1 MSRIKKMTCMW
12 VMAAVLLTGAQWQP
26 VKSYADIPHIEGGVS
41 GDVTLKT
48 GVYDYQE
55 MTFISGSA
63 VAMTGTVTV
72 PAVPTTDK
80 YKITYSYDLES
91 TAANATLVRKITY
104 DVEKIKNASVKQ
116 TTYKVTVSKLDET
129 YKVGGNTYT
138 LGNYVF
144 NKSVLEDNTPAV
156 DYYSG
161 STYIKRIFYI
171 NGTSKAN
178 SGKVTIETNSD
189 TLVGYRHRWGSNET
203 HIMNE
208 TISTEI
214 PPTTADGTKK
224 TWKANIQLKMSMLE
238 KVRFEYIKTDPQNIS
253 FRGSYKQI
261 RQQENVLQYTYD
273 LPTVSDTAANDL
285 LRVKGEKSIKKV
297 AIVDNKAL
305 ITPKFRD
312 ITGHWAESP
321 IVLASSLEL
330 FNANASFFSPDS
342 RVTRKDFFKALVR
355 VVEDVKPL
363 TEAELVKRTRGA
375 GTPAPF
381 PDISIKDP
389 DISFYEFAKNS
400 GMIIGLNE
408 DFLPDKP
415 ITRAEMI
422 TAVINTLGI
431 ADMAP
436 QPPYQTTFIDESS
449 IPFWAKDGIYMAN
462 EIGLA
467 TGYSDGSIKPN
478 QYVTRGE
485 AAAML
490 TKLIDHMRETIT
502 SDYRE
507 KLINR

>member
-1 MSRIKKMTCMW
+1 MTT
-12 VMAAVLLTGAQWQP
+12 VLLTGNPWA
-26 VKSYADIPHIEGGVS
+26 SISSFADIPHIEGGVS
-41 GDVTLKT
+41 GDLTLKS

-55 MTFISGSA
+55 LAFISGGA
-63 VAMTGTVTV
+63 VLLTGTVTIPV
-72 PAVPTTDK
+72 TPKTDK
-80 YKITYSYDLES
+80 YKITYAYELSNPVDK
-91 TAANATLVRKITY
+91 ATLVRKVTY
-104 DVEKIKNASVKQ
+104 DIEKAYNTSVNQ
-116 TTYKVTVSKLDET
+116 TTYKAKVSKLTET
-129 YKVGGNTYT
+129 YNIGSKTYT
-138 LGNYVF
+138 LGNYVI

-161 STYIKRIFYI
+161 SSYIKRVFYI
-171 NGTSKAN
+171 NGTPKAN
-178 SGKVTIETNSD
+178 SGKVTIESNSD
-189 TLVGYRHRWGSNET
+189 TLVGYKHHWGSNET
-203 HIMNE
+203 YIVNE
-208 TISTEI
+208 TITTEL
-214 PPTTADGTKK
+214 PGTATDTTPKK
-224 TWKANIQLKMSMLE
+224 WNANIQLKMSMLE

-273 LPTVSDTAANDL
+273 LPTVTDTAVNDL
-285 LRVKGEKSIKKV
+285 QRVKGEKSIKKV
-297 AIVDNKAL
+297 VLVDNKAL

-312 ITGHWAESP
+312 IAGHWAEAP
-321 IVLASSLEL
+321 ILLASSLEL

-363 TEAELVKRTRGA
+363 TETELVKRTRGT
-375 GTPAPF
+375 GVPVPF
-381 PDISIKDP
+381 PDISPKDP

-400 GMIIGLNE
+400 GMIVGLNE

-436 QPPYQTTFIDESS
+436 QPPYQTTFIDENS

-462 EIGLA
+462 EIGLS